1 MNKSKIVFVAVTL
14 LLYIGSSFAL
24 WHYHQANTLRT
35 LQEIESFNHDR
46 ETIDSNLRAQIVG
59 LQKKIVNLPKIFTK
73 NKQSVLVEKIRSTF
87 TSESSEKITEK
98 EVITKFFSRD
108 ERKELFA
115 GRIILQTVNN
125 KLYYALGLTDE
136 NGEFTGVVERNQLQS
151 NNVSADFEKLTSI
164 VNSELPADNTKV
176 NYEEKIALLKQ
187 ICIDSA
193 FEAEKTRLEFVS
205 KERDVTQINKKLIQ
219 STQGNNQEWLQVVL
233 ALLGFNILCALVLAL
248 WSSRR
253 KDREKPTIPSKE
265 KFVPTRLNKMAVE
278 GAKRN

>member
-24 WHYHQANTLRT
+24 WHYHQANTLKT
-35 LQEIESFNHDR
+35 LQEIESFNHER

-73 NKQSVLVEKIRSTF
+73 NKQLVLVEKIRSSF
-87 TSESSEKITEK
+87 TSESSEKIAEK
-98 EVITKFFSRD
+98 EVIAKFFSRD

-125 KLYYALGLTDE
+125 KLYYAVGLMDE

-151 NNVSADFEKLTSI
+151 KNVSADFERLTSL
-164 VNSELPADNTKV
+164 VNSELPEDNTKV

-205 KERDVTQINKKLIQ
+205 KEKDVTQINKKLIQ
-219 STQGNNQEWLQVVL
+219 ATQGNNQEWLQVVL
-233 ALLGFNILCALVLAL
+233 ALLGGNILCALILAL
-248 WSSRR
+248 WSSWR
-253 KDREKPTIPSKE
+253 KGTEKPTTPSNE
-265 KFVPTRLNKMAVE
+265 KFVPNRLNKMAVE
-278 GAKRN
+278 GVKRG

>member
-14 LLYIGSSFAL
+14 SLYIVSSFAL
-24 WHYHQANTLRT
+24 WHYHQANTLKT
-35 LQEIESFNHDR
+35 LQEIDSFRHER

-73 NKQSVLVEKIRSTF
+73 NKRLVLVEKINSNF
-87 TSESSEKITEK
+87 TSESSEKIADK

-108 ERKELFA
+108 ERKELFS
-115 GRIILQTVNN
+115 GRIIVQTANN
-125 KLYYALGLTDE
+125 KLYYAVGLMDE
-136 NGEFTGVVERNQLQS
+136 NGEFTGVVERIQLQS
-151 NNVSADFEKLTSI
+151 KNVNADFEKVTSI
-164 VNSELPADNTKV
+164 VNSEITEDNNKI

-205 KERDVTQINKKLIQ
+205 KERDVTQINKKFIQ
-219 STQGNNQEWLQVVL
+219 ATQGYNQEWLQAVL
-233 ALLGFNILCALVLAL
+233 AVLGANVLCALILAL

-253 KDREKPTIPSKE
+253 KNPEKPTAPLSVKG
-265 KFVPTRLNKMAVE
+265 VPNRLSKMAVE
-278 GAKRN
+278 GVKRG